1 MDGCPRQ
8 NPAYS
13 AGVRCV
19 GSIATTVS
27 ECARGLQAAP
37 EAAGTGPLGGRES
50 TKTRLYIIGREIL
63 DSRGNPTVEAE
74 VQLASDLIVRAA
86 VPSGASTGERE
97 AIELRDNDKKRYGGK
112 GVLKA
117 VANIDNIIGDKLLG
131 MDSLMQG
138 SIDKMMI
145 DLDGTPNK
153 AKLGANAI
161 LAVSMA
167 VARASAMELNIPL
180 YRYLGGVNANT
191 LPVPMS
197 NILNGGAHADNNVD
211 IQEFMIMPLGAKSF
225 KQALQMNAEVFHSLK
240 AILKKRGLVTSVG
253 DEGGFAPNLAS
264 NEEAFIVIVE
274 AIKAAGYI
282 PGKDIYLA
290 IDAAASSF
298 FKDGKYLFE
307 GKKVNSD
314 AMIKYY
320 ESMIA
325 KYPICSIEDG
335 LAENDWSGWKKMNA
349 KLGNKIQIVGDD
361 VFVTNPAI
369 IAKGIKDNIANSVL
383 IKLNQIGTVTETIDA
398 INMAHK
404 AGWTTVVS
412 HRSGETGDTFIADL
426 AVALNTGQIKTGSL
440 SRSERIEK
448 YNELLRIEEE
458 LYDLAYFPG
467 KSVIKQLSK

>member
-1 MDGCPRQ
+1 MSD
-8 NPAYS
+8 
-13 AGVRCV
+13 
-19 GSIATTVS
+19 I
-27 ECARGLQAAP
+27 
-37 EAAGTGPLGGRES
+37 
-50 TKTRLYIIGREIL
+50 LYIIGREIL

-74 VQLASDLIVRAA
+74 VHLDSEIMAIAA

-97 AIELRDNDKKRYGGK
+97 AIELRDGDKKRYGGK

-117 VANIDNIIGDKLLG
+117 VSNIDNISDELWGT
-131 MDSLMQG
+131 DSLLQG
-138 SIDKMMI
+138 QIDKIMI
-145 DLDGTPNK
+145 DMDGTPNK
-153 AKLGANAI
+153 AKLGANAM

-167 VARASAMELNIPL
+167 VARASALELNIPL
-180 YRYLGGVNANT
+180 YRYLGGVNAKT

-274 AIKAAGYI
+274 AIKTAGYI

-298 FKDGKYLFE
+298 YKNGKYLFE
-307 GKKVNSD
+307 GKKVSSD

-320 ESMIA
+320 ESMID

-335 LAENDWSGWKKMNA
+335 LAENDWTGWKKMNA
-349 KLGNKIQIVGDD
+349 KLGSKIQIVGDD
-361 VFVTNPAI
+361 VFVTNPKI

-426 AVALNTGQIKTGSL
+426 AVALNTGQIKTGSI

-448 YNELLRIEEE
+448 YNQLLRIEEE
-458 LYDLAYFPG
+458 LGEAAYFPG
-467 KSVIKQLSK
+467 KSIIKQI

>member
-1 MDGCPRQ
+1 MSD
-8 NPAYS
+8 
-13 AGVRCV
+13 
-19 GSIATTVS
+19 I
-27 ECARGLQAAP
+27 
-37 EAAGTGPLGGRES
+37 
-50 TKTRLYIIGREIL
+50 LYIIGREIL

-74 VQLASDLIVRAA
+74 VHLDSEIMAIAA

-97 AIELRDNDKKRYGGK
+97 AIELRDGDKKRYGGK

-117 VANIDNIIGDKLLG
+117 VSNIDNMSDELWGT
-131 MDSLMQG
+131 DSLLQG
-138 SIDKMMI
+138 QIDKIMI
-145 DLDGTPNK
+145 DMDGTPNK

-167 VARASAMELNIPL
+167 VARASALELNIPL
-180 YRYLGGVNANT
+180 YRYLGGVNAKT

-225 KQALQMNAEVFHSLK
+225 QQALQMNAEVFHSLK

-274 AIKAAGYI
+274 AIKTAGYI

-298 FKDGKYLFE
+298 YKDGKYLFE
-307 GKKVNSD
+307 GKKVSSD

-320 ESMIA
+320 ESMID

-335 LAENDWSGWKKMNA
+335 LAENDWTGWKKMTA
-349 KLGNKIQIVGDD
+349 KLGSKIQIVGDD
-361 VFVTNPAI
+361 VFVTNPKI

-426 AVALNTGQIKTGSL
+426 AVALNTGQIKTGSI

-448 YNELLRIEEE
+448 YNQLLRIEEE
-458 LYDLAYFPG
+458 LGEAAYFPG
-467 KSVIKQLSK
+467 KSIIKQL

>member
-1 MDGCPRQ
+1 MRIKNKQEEKMSD
-8 NPAYS
+8 
-13 AGVRCV
+13 
-19 GSIATTVS
+19 I
-27 ECARGLQAAP
+27 
-37 EAAGTGPLGGRES
+37 
-50 TKTRLYIIGREIL
+50 LYIIGREIL

-74 VQLASDLIVRAA
+74 VHLDSEIMAIAA

-97 AIELRDNDKKRYGGK
+97 AIELRDGDKKRYGGK

-117 VANIDNIIGDKLLG
+117 VSNIDNMSDELWGT
-131 MDSLMQG
+131 DSLLQG
-138 SIDKMMI
+138 QIDKIMI
-145 DLDGTPNK
+145 DMDGTPNK

-167 VARASAMELNIPL
+167 VARASALELNIPL
-180 YRYLGGVNANT
+180 YRYLGGVNAKT

-225 KQALQMNAEVFHSLK
+225 QQALQMNAEVFHSLK

-274 AIKAAGYI
+274 AIKTAGYI

-298 FKDGKYLFE
+298 YKNGKYLFE
-307 GKKVNSD
+307 GKKVSSD

-335 LAENDWSGWKKMNA
+335 LAENDWTGWKKMTA
-349 KLGNKIQIVGDD
+349 KLGSKIQIVGDD
-361 VFVTNPAI
+361 VFVTNPKI

-426 AVALNTGQIKTGSL
+426 AVALNTGQIKTGSI

-448 YNELLRIEEE
+448 YNQLLRIEEE
-458 LYDLAYFPG
+458 LGEAAYFPG
-467 KSVIKQLSK
+467 KSIIKQL

>member
-1 MDGCPRQ
+1 MSD
-8 NPAYS
+8 
-13 AGVRCV
+13 
-19 GSIATTVS
+19 I
-27 ECARGLQAAP
+27 
-37 EAAGTGPLGGRES
+37 
-50 TKTRLYIIGREIL
+50 LYILGREIL

-117 VANIDNIIGDKLLG
+117 VANIENIIGDKLLG

-167 VARASAMELNIPL
+167 VARGSAMELNMPL
-180 YRYLGGVNANT
+180 YRYLGGVNAHT

-282 PGKDIYLA
+282 PGRDIYLA

-298 FKDGKYLFE
+298 FQQGKYLFE

-314 AMIKYY
+314 AMIRYY
-320 ESMIA
+320 ESMVA

-335 LAENDWSGWKKMNA
+335 LAENDWSGWKKMTA

-369 IAKGIKDNIANSVL
+369 IAQGIKDNIANSVL

-458 LYDLAYFPG
+458 LHDIAYFPG

>member
-1 MDGCPRQ
+1 MSD
-8 NPAYS
+8 
-13 AGVRCV
+13 
-19 GSIATTVS
+19 I
-27 ECARGLQAAP
+27 
-37 EAAGTGPLGGRES
+37 
-50 TKTRLYIIGREIL
+50 LYIIGREIL

-74 VQLASDLIVRAA
+74 VHLDSEIMAIAA

-97 AIELRDNDKKRYGGK
+97 AIELRDGDKKRYGGK

-117 VANIDNIIGDKLLG
+117 VSNIDNISDELWGT
-131 MDSLMQG
+131 DSLLQG
-138 SIDKMMI
+138 QIDKIMI
-145 DLDGTPNK
+145 DMDGTPNK
-153 AKLGANAI
+153 AKLGANAM

-167 VARASAMELNIPL
+167 VARASALELNIPL
-180 YRYLGGVNANT
+180 YRYLGGVNAKT

-274 AIKAAGYI
+274 AIKTAGYI

-298 FKDGKYLFE
+298 YKNGKYLFE
-307 GKKVNSD
+307 GKKVSSD

-335 LAENDWSGWKKMNA
+335 LAENDWTGWKKMNA
-349 KLGNKIQIVGDD
+349 KLGSKIQIVGDD
-361 VFVTNPAI
+361 VFVTNPKI

-426 AVALNTGQIKTGSL
+426 AVALNTGQIKTGS
-440 SRSERIEK
+440 
-448 YNELLRIEEE
+448 
-458 LYDLAYFPG
+458 
-467 KSVIKQLSK
+467 

>member
-1 MDGCPRQ
+1 MSD
-8 NPAYS
+8 
-13 AGVRCV
+13 
-19 GSIATTVS
+19 I
-27 ECARGLQAAP
+27 
-37 EAAGTGPLGGRES
+37 
-50 TKTRLYIIGREIL
+50 LYIIGREIL

-74 VQLASDLIVRAA
+74 VHLDSEIMAVAA

-97 AIELRDNDKKRYGGK
+97 AIELRDGDKKRYGGK

-117 VANIDNIIGDKLLG
+117 VSNIDNISDELWGT
-131 MDSLMQG
+131 DSLLQG
-138 SIDKMMI
+138 QIDKIMI
-145 DLDGTPNK
+145 DMDGTPNK
-153 AKLGANAI
+153 AKLGANAM

-167 VARASAMELNIPL
+167 VARASALELNIPL
-180 YRYLGGVNANT
+180 YRYLGGVNAKT

-274 AIKAAGYI
+274 AIKTAGYI

-298 FKDGKYLFE
+298 YKNGKYLFE
-307 GKKVNSD
+307 GKKVSSD

-320 ESMIA
+320 ESMID

-335 LAENDWSGWKKMNA
+335 LAENDWTGWKKMTA
-349 KLGNKIQIVGDD
+349 KLGSKIQIVGDD
-361 VFVTNPAI
+361 VFVTNPKI

-426 AVALNTGQIKTGSL
+426 AVALNTGQIKTGSI

-448 YNELLRIEEE
+448 YNQLLRIEEE
-458 LYDLAYFPG
+458 LGEAAYFPG
-467 KSVIKQLSK
+467 KSIIKQL

>member
-1 MDGCPRQ
+1 MSD
-8 NPAYS
+8 
-13 AGVRCV
+13 
-19 GSIATTVS
+19 I
-27 ECARGLQAAP
+27 
-37 EAAGTGPLGGRES
+37 
-50 TKTRLYIIGREIL
+50 LYIIGREIL

-74 VQLASDLIVRAA
+74 VHLDSEIMAIAA

-97 AIELRDNDKKRYGGK
+97 AIELRDGDKKRYGGK

-117 VANIDNIIGDKLLG
+117 VSNIDNISDELWGT
-131 MDSLMQG
+131 DSLLQG
-138 SIDKMMI
+138 QIDKIMI
-145 DLDGTPNK
+145 DMDGTPNK

-167 VARASAMELNIPL
+167 VARASALELNIPL
-180 YRYLGGVNANT
+180 YRYLGGVNAKT

-225 KQALQMNAEVFHSLK
+225 QQALQMNAEVFHSLK

-274 AIKAAGYI
+274 AIKTAGYI

-298 FKDGKYLFE
+298 YKDGKYLFE
-307 GKKVNSD
+307 GKKVSSD

-335 LAENDWSGWKKMNA
+335 LAENDWTGWKKMTA
-349 KLGNKIQIVGDD
+349 KLGSKIQIVGDD
-361 VFVTNPAI
+361 VFVTNPKI

-404 AGWTTVVS
+404 SGWTTVVS

-426 AVALNTGQIKTGSL
+426 AVALNTGQIKTGSI

-448 YNELLRIEEE
+448 YNQLLRIEEE
-458 LYDLAYFPG
+458 LGEAAYFPG
-467 KSVIKQLSK
+467 KSIIKQL

>member
-1 MDGCPRQ
+1 MSD
-8 NPAYS
+8 
-13 AGVRCV
+13 
-19 GSIATTVS
+19 I
-27 ECARGLQAAP
+27 
-37 EAAGTGPLGGRES
+37 
-50 TKTRLYIIGREIL
+50 LYIIGREIL

-74 VQLASDLIVRAA
+74 VHLDSEIMAIAA

-97 AIELRDNDKKRYGGK
+97 AIELRDGDKKRYGGK

-117 VANIDNIIGDKLLG
+117 VSNIDNISDELWGT
-131 MDSLMQG
+131 DSLLQG
-138 SIDKMMI
+138 QIDKIMI
-145 DLDGTPNK
+145 DMDGTPNK
-153 AKLGANAI
+153 AKLGANAM

-167 VARASAMELNIPL
+167 VARASALELNIPL
-180 YRYLGGVNANT
+180 YRYLGGVNAKT

-225 KQALQMNAEVFHSLK
+225 QQALQMNAEVFHSLK

-274 AIKAAGYI
+274 AIKTAGYI

-298 FKDGKYLFE
+298 YKNGKYLFE
-307 GKKVNSD
+307 GKKVSSD

-320 ESMIA
+320 ESMID

-335 LAENDWSGWKKMNA
+335 LAENDWTGWKKMTA
-349 KLGNKIQIVGDD
+349 KLGSKIQIVGDD
-361 VFVTNPAI
+361 VFVTNPKI

-404 AGWTTVVS
+404 SGWTTVVS

-426 AVALNTGQIKTGSL
+426 AVALNTGQIKTGSI

-448 YNELLRIEEE
+448 YNQLLRIEEE
-458 LYDLAYFPG
+458 LGEAAYFPG
-467 KSVIKQLSK
+467 KSIIKQL

>member
-1 MDGCPRQ
+1 MSD
-8 NPAYS
+8 
-13 AGVRCV
+13 
-19 GSIATTVS
+19 I
-27 ECARGLQAAP
+27 
-37 EAAGTGPLGGRES
+37 
-50 TKTRLYIIGREIL
+50 LYIIGREIL

-74 VQLASDLIVRAA
+74 VHLDSEIMAIAA

-97 AIELRDNDKKRYGGK
+97 AIELRDGDKKRYGGK

-117 VANIDNIIGDKLLG
+117 VSNIDNISDELWGT
-131 MDSLMQG
+131 DSLLQG
-138 SIDKMMI
+138 QIDKIMI
-145 DLDGTPNK
+145 DMDGTPNK
-153 AKLGANAI
+153 AKLGANAM

-167 VARASAMELNIPL
+167 VARASALELNIPL
-180 YRYLGGVNANT
+180 YRYLGGVNAKT

-274 AIKAAGYI
+274 AIKTAGYI

-298 FKDGKYLFE
+298 YKDGKYLFE
-307 GKKVNSD
+307 GKKVSSD

-320 ESMIA
+320 ESMID

-335 LAENDWSGWKKMNA
+335 LAENDWTGWKKMTA
-349 KLGNKIQIVGDD
+349 KLGSKIQIVGDD
-361 VFVTNPAI
+361 VFVTNPKI

-426 AVALNTGQIKTGSL
+426 AVALNTGQIKTGSI

-448 YNELLRIEEE
+448 YNQLLRIEEE
-458 LYDLAYFPG
+458 LGEAAYFPG
-467 KSVIKQLSK
+467 KSIIKQL

>member
-1 MDGCPRQ
+1 MSD
-8 NPAYS
+8 
-13 AGVRCV
+13 
-19 GSIATTVS
+19 I
-27 ECARGLQAAP
+27 
-37 EAAGTGPLGGRES
+37 
-50 TKTRLYIIGREIL
+50 LYIIGREIL

-74 VQLASDLIVRAA
+74 VHLDSEIMAIAA

-97 AIELRDNDKKRYGGK
+97 AIELRDGDKKRYGGK

-117 VANIDNIIGDKLLG
+117 VSNIDNISDELWGT
-131 MDSLMQG
+131 DSLLQG
-138 SIDKMMI
+138 QIDKIMI
-145 DLDGTPNK
+145 DMDGTPNK
-153 AKLGANAI
+153 AKLGANAM

-167 VARASAMELNIPL
+167 VARASALELNIPL
-180 YRYLGGVNANT
+180 YRYLGGVNAKT

-274 AIKAAGYI
+274 AIKTAGYI

-298 FKDGKYLFE
+298 YKNGKYLFE
-307 GKKVNSD
+307 GKKVSSD

-320 ESMIA
+320 ESMID

-335 LAENDWSGWKKMNA
+335 LAENDWTGWKKMTA
-349 KLGNKIQIVGDD
+349 KLGSKIQIVGDD
-361 VFVTNPAI
+361 VFVTNPKI

-426 AVALNTGQIKTGSL
+426 AVALNTGQIKTGSI

-448 YNELLRIEEE
+448 YNQLLRIEEE
-458 LYDLAYFPG
+458 LGEAAYFPG
-467 KSVIKQLSK
+467 KSIIKQL

>member
-1 MDGCPRQ
+1 MRIKNKQEEKMSD
-8 NPAYS
+8 
-13 AGVRCV
+13 
-19 GSIATTVS
+19 I
-27 ECARGLQAAP
+27 
-37 EAAGTGPLGGRES
+37 
-50 TKTRLYIIGREIL
+50 LYIIGREIL

-74 VQLASDLIVRAA
+74 VHLDSEIMAIAA

-97 AIELRDNDKKRYGGK
+97 AIELRDGDKKRYGGK

-117 VANIDNIIGDKLLG
+117 VSNIDNISDELWGT
-131 MDSLMQG
+131 DSLLQG
-138 SIDKMMI
+138 QIDKIMI
-145 DLDGTPNK
+145 DMDGTPNK

-167 VARASAMELNIPL
+167 VARASALELNIPL
-180 YRYLGGVNANT
+180 YRYLGGVNAKT

-274 AIKAAGYI
+274 AIKTAGYI

-298 FKDGKYLFE
+298 YKNGKYLFE
-307 GKKVNSD
+307 GKKVSSD

-335 LAENDWSGWKKMNA
+335 LAENDWTGWKKMNA
-349 KLGNKIQIVGDD
+349 KLGSKIQIVGDD
-361 VFVTNPAI
+361 VFVTNPKI

-426 AVALNTGQIKTGSL
+426 AVALNTGQIKTGSI

-448 YNELLRIEEE
+448 YNQLLRIEEE
-458 LYDLAYFPG
+458 LGEAAFFPG
-467 KSVIKQLSK
+467 KSIIKQL

>member
-1 MDGCPRQ
+1 MSD
-8 NPAYS
+8 
-13 AGVRCV
+13 
-19 GSIATTVS
+19 I
-27 ECARGLQAAP
+27 
-37 EAAGTGPLGGRES
+37 
-50 TKTRLYIIGREIL
+50 LYIIGREIL

-211 IQEFMIMPLGAKSF
+211 IQEFMVMPLGAKSF

-274 AIKAAGYI
+274 AIKTAGYI

-361 VFVTNPAI
+361 VFVTNPEI

>member
-1 MDGCPRQ
+1 MSD
-8 NPAYS
+8 
-13 AGVRCV
+13 
-19 GSIATTVS
+19 I
-27 ECARGLQAAP
+27 
-37 EAAGTGPLGGRES
+37 
-50 TKTRLYIIGREIL
+50 LYIIGREIL

-74 VQLASDLIVRAA
+74 VHLDSEIMAIAA

-97 AIELRDNDKKRYGGK
+97 AIELRDGDKKRYGGK

-117 VANIDNIIGDKLLG
+117 VSNIDNMSDELWGT
-131 MDSLMQG
+131 DSLLQG
-138 SIDKMMI
+138 QIDKIMI
-145 DLDGTPNK
+145 DMDGTPNK
-153 AKLGANAI
+153 AKLGTNAI

-167 VARASAMELNIPL
+167 VARASALELNIPL
-180 YRYLGGVNANT
+180 YRYLGGVNAKT

-274 AIKAAGYI
+274 AIKTAGYI

-298 FKDGKYLFE
+298 YKDGKYLFE
-307 GKKVNSD
+307 GKKVSSD

-335 LAENDWSGWKKMNA
+335 LAENDWTGWKKMTA
-349 KLGNKIQIVGDD
+349 KLGSKIQIVGDD
-361 VFVTNPAI
+361 VFVTNPKI

-426 AVALNTGQIKTGSL
+426 AVALNTGQIKTGSI

-448 YNELLRIEEE
+448 YNQLLRIEEE
-458 LYDLAYFPG
+458 LGEAAYFPG
-467 KSVIKQLSK
+467 KSIIKQL

>member
-1 MDGCPRQ
+1 
-8 NPAYS
+8 
-13 AGVRCV
+13 
-19 GSIATTVS
+19 
-27 ECARGLQAAP
+27 
-37 EAAGTGPLGGRES
+37 
-50 TKTRLYIIGREIL
+50 
-63 DSRGNPTVEAE
+63 
-74 VQLASDLIVRAA
+74 
-86 VPSGASTGERE
+86 
-97 AIELRDNDKKRYGGK
+97 
-112 GVLKA
+112 
-117 VANIDNIIGDKLLG
+117 
-131 MDSLMQG
+131 
-138 SIDKMMI
+138 
-145 DLDGTPNK
+145 LDGTPNK

-320 ESMIA
+320 ESMLA